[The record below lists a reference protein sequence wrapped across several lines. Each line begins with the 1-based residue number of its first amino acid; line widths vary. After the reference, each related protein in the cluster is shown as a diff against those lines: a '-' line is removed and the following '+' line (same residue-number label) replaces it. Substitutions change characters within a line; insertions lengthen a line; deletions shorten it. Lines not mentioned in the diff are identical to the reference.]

1 MDPGIQVPRVLQFL
15 LGFQMDQEVLESL
28 LDQPVR
34 EVQLVLVSR
43 CFLVVQVLQVLPVR
57 PETLLALSIQLHPE
71 SLEIQVDLGN
81 QVHLERL
88 VIQCFLAV
96 QLALEDQAI
105 LVDPSVQG
113 IP

>member
-1 MDPGIQVPRVLQFL
+1 MIAY
-15 LGFQMDQEVLESL
+15 QEVLESL

-43 CFLVVQVLQVLPVR
+43 CFLVVQVLPVLPVR
-57 PETLLALSIQLHPE
+57 PENLVALSIQLHPE

-96 QLALEDQAI
+96 QLALEDN
-105 LVDPSVQG
+105 LF
-113 IP
+113 

>member
-1 MDPGIQVPRVLQFL
+1 MIAY
-15 LGFQMDQEVLESL
+15 QEVLESL
-28 LDQPVR
+28 LDQPVL

-88 VIQCFLAV
+88 VIQCFLAAR
-96 QLALEDQAI
+96 LALEDNLFRLENKKKHRQLCVSI
-105 LVDPSVQG
+105 LLVA
-113 IP
+113 